1 MYVLNI
7 LYGAMVEFLPEKY
20 QFDDTENNKMLAQMF
35 TSGWMWPILFLDIVI
50 VTPIV
55 EELLFRH
62 LLIHELGK
70 KINLCCYVCVV
81 HFNICKCACNR
92 CTITI

>member
-1 MYVLNI
+1 MDVAGI
-7 LYGAMVEFLPEKY
+7 V
-20 QFDDTENNKMLAQMF
+20 
-35 TSGWMWPILFLDIVI
+35 LDIVI

-70 KINLCCYVCVV
+70 KLTYGLMYVVSILMFAGV
-81 HFNICKCACNR
+81 HVTEAQSPFELDLM
-92 CTITI
+92 

>member
-1 MYVLNI
+1 
-7 LYGAMVEFLPEKY
+7 
-20 QFDDTENNKMLAQMF
+20 NKMLAQMF

-70 KINLCCYVCVV
+70 KLTYVVMYVLSILIFASV
-81 HFNICKCACNR
+81 HVTDAQSPFEIGPY
-92 CTITI
+92 I

>member
-1 MYVLNI
+1 
-7 LYGAMVEFLPEKY
+7 
-20 QFDDTENNKMLAQMF
+20 MF
-35 TSGWMWPILFLDIVI
+35 TSAWMWPVLFLDIVI

-70 KINLCCYVCVV
+70 KLTYGLMYVVSILM
-81 HFNICKCACNR
+81 FAGYM
-92 CTITI
+92 